1 MTQDRAWHN
10 LLVQAL
16 HMDPELARFEPLF
29 LFSKT
34 LSITK
39 CSEMSLK
46 QDYFF
51 VCEKSQ
57 SKDSSYFQMEA

>member
-1 MTQDRAWHN
+1 MTQGRAQHN
-10 LLVQAL
+10 LLVHVL

-39 CSEMSLK
+39 CSKMSLK
-46 QDYFF
+46 QDYFC
-51 VCEKSQ
+51 VCEKI
-57 SKDSSYFQMEA
+57 SKQG